1 MSQKERDRLKVL
13 TEAKD
18 ELITQKQAAEQLK
31 LSERQVRRL
40 VQRLRQIGDRAV
52 LHGLRGKS
60 SNRKI
65 ADELQQRA
73 IAELRDNSRC
83 HDFGPSYASEHLRKT
98 LKIQVGK
105 DTVRKWMIAAGL
117 WQAHKRKVEDVH
129 PWRPRRSCR
138 GELVQWDTCVHDWLE
153 GRGERIYLIAMIDD
167 ASSYVFA
174 RFVSRDTAEE
184 NMRVLWAYLERFG
197 RPLEFYTD
205 KAAMFE
211 VTPKQAAGK
220 DAQHI
225 PATQIT
231 RALAEL
237 GIGRISAH
245 SPQAKGRIERFFA
258 TAQDRLVKGLRL
270 AGVST
275 LDAANK
281 YLEEEFLPEFN
292 SRFAH
297 PPTNPTDAHRPLEA
311 ALHDLAASLSHV
323 QMRTVTN
330 DYTIQ
335 FRGER
340 YQISRASIAIGM
352 KGQPVRVEARLDGTV
367 AVRYRGVYLDV
378 SRCVSQSGA
387 DNSSVKQFSKPV
399 RKDHNRG
406 GRSKWMQSLH
416 LQNQKPIWQL
426 TR

>member
-31 LSERQVRRL
+31 LSGRQVRRL

-65 ADELQQRA
+65 CDEVQQRA
-73 IAELRDNSRC
+73 IAELRDNSKC
-83 HDFGPSYASEHLRKT
+83 HDFGPSYASEHLGKN
-98 LKIQVGK
+98 LQIEVGK
-105 DTVRKWMIAAGL
+105 DTVRKWMMAAGL
-117 WQAHKRKVEDVH
+117 WQARKRKVEDVH
-129 PWRPRRSCR
+129 QWRPRRSCC

-167 ASSYVFA
+167 ASSQVFA
-174 RFVSRDTAEE
+174 RFVSNDTTEE

-211 VTPKQAAGK
+211 VTPKQAADK
-220 DAQHI
+220 DAQDM

-245 SPQAKGRIERFFA
+245 SPQAKGRVERFFA

-275 LDAANK
+275 LEAANK
-281 YLEEEFLPEFN
+281 YLEENFLADFN

-297 PPTNPTDAHRPLEA
+297 PPANATDAHRPLEA
-311 ALHDLAASLSHV
+311 LHNLAASLSHV
-323 QMRTVTN
+323 EARTITN

-340 YQISRASIAIGM
+340 YQISRDSIAIGM
-352 KGQPVRVEARLDGTV
+352 KGQQLRVEARLDGSV
-367 AVRYRGVYLDV
+367 AVRYNGAYLDV
-378 SRCVSQSGA
+378 SRCAAKSSA
-387 DNSSVKQFSKPV
+387 DNAPVQQVSKPV

-406 GRSKWMQSLH
+406 GRSKWMQSLD

>member
-18 ELITQKQAAEQLK
+18 ELITQKQAADQLK

-40 VQRLRQIGDRAV
+40 VQRLRQMGDRAV
-52 LHGLRGKS
+52 VHRLRGKR

-65 ADELQQRA
+65 ADEVEQRA
-73 IAELRDNSRC
+73 VAELRGNSKC
-83 HDFGPSYASEHLRKT
+83 HDFGPSYASEYLRKQMN
-98 LKIQVGK
+98 IQVGK
-105 DTVRKWMIAAGL
+105 DTLRKWMIDAGL
-117 WQAHKRKVEDVH
+117 WQARRRRVEDVH
-129 PWRPRRSCR
+129 QWRPRRSCR
-138 GELVQWDTCVHDWLE
+138 GELVQWDTSVHEWLE

-167 ASSYVFA
+167 ASNHVFA
-174 RFVSRDTAEE
+174 RFVSHDTAEE

-211 VTPKQAAGK
+211 VTPKQAADK
-220 DAQHI
+220 DAQNM

-270 AGVST
+270 AGAAT
-275 LDAANK
+275 LETANQ
-281 YLEEEFLPEFN
+281 YLEKEFLPEFN
-292 SRFAH
+292 TRFAQ
-297 PPTNPTDAHRPLEA
+297 PPANATDAHRPLEA
-311 ALHDLAASLSHV
+311 LHNLAASLSHV
-323 QMRTVTN
+323 ETRTITN
-330 DYTIQ
+330 DYTIP

-340 YQISRASIAIGM
+340 YQISRKSIALRM
-352 KGQPVRVEARLDGTV
+352 KGQQVRVEARLDGTI
-367 AVRYRGVYLDV
+367 AMRYNGAYLEV
-378 SRCVSQSGA
+378 SRCAANSSAADPQLPAVSQ
-387 DNSSVKQFSKPV
+387 PV

-406 GRSKWMQSLH
+406 GRSKWMQSLD
-416 LQNQKPIWQL
+416 LQNQKPIWRL

>member
-18 ELITQKQAAEQLK
+18 KLITQKQAAEQLQ

-40 VQRLRQIGDRAV
+40 IRSLRQIGDRAV
-52 LHGLRGKS
+52 LHGLRGRS
-60 SNRKI
+60 SNRKTSG
-65 ADELQQRA
+65 EVEQRA
-73 IAELRDNSRC
+73 MAELRGHGQC

-98 LKIQVGK
+98 LQLQVSK
-105 DTVRKWMIAAGL
+105 DTVRKWMITAGL
-117 WQAHKRKVEDVH
+117 WRSRKRTVEDVH

-138 GELVQWDTCVHDWLE
+138 GELVQWDTCIHGWLE
-153 GRGERIYLIAMIDD
+153 DRGDRIYLIAMIDD
-167 ASSYVFA
+167 ASSHVFA
-174 RFVSRDTAEE
+174 RFASHDTSEE

-220 DAQHI
+220 DAQHMS
-225 PATQIT
+225 ATQIT

-270 AGVST
+270 AGAST

-292 SRFAH
+292 CRFAH
-297 PPTNPTDAHRPLEA
+297 QPANPTDAHRPLEA
-311 ALHDLAASLSHV
+311 TLHNLAASLSHV
-323 QMRTVTN
+323 EMRTVTN
-330 DYTIQ
+330 DYTVQ

-340 YQISRASIAIGM
+340 YQISRASIAVGI
-352 KGQPVRVEARLDGTV
+352 KGQPVRVEARLNGTI
-367 AVRYRGVYLDV
+367 AVRYNGSYLDIG
-378 SRCVSQSGA
+378 RCVSKSDNDNPQVMQS
-387 DNSSVKQFSKPV
+387 SKPV

-406 GRSKWMQSLH
+406 GRSQWMQNLH
-416 LQNQKPIWQL
+416 LEKQKPIWQL

>member
-1 MSQKERDRLKVL
+1 VS
-13 TEAKD
+13 
-18 ELITQKQAAEQLK
+18 
-31 LSERQVRRL
+31 
-40 VQRLRQIGDRAV
+40 
-52 LHGLRGKS
+52 
-60 SNRKI
+60 
-65 ADELQQRA
+65 
-73 IAELRDNSRC
+73 
-83 HDFGPSYASEHLRKT
+83 HDT
-98 LKIQVGK
+98 T
-105 DTVRKWMIAAGL
+105 D
-117 WQAHKRKVEDVH
+117 
-129 PWRPRRSCR
+129 
-138 GELVQWDTCVHDWLE
+138 
-153 GRGERIYLIAMIDD
+153 
-167 ASSYVFA
+167 
-174 RFVSRDTAEE
+174 E
-184 NMRVLWAYLERFG
+184 NMCVLWAYLERYG

-211 VTPKQAAGK
+211 VTPKQPADK
-220 DAQHI
+220 DVQPM

-237 GIGRISAH
+237 GIGRISVH

-281 YLEEEFLPEFN
+281 YLEEEFLPDFN

-297 PPTNPTDAHRPLEA
+297 RPANPTDAHRPLEA
-311 ALHDLAASLSHV
+311 LHDLGASLSHV
-323 QMRTVTN
+323 ETRTITN

-340 YQISRASIAIGM
+340 YQISRASIAVGM
-352 KGQPVRVEARLDGTV
+352 KGQSVRVEARLDGTI
-367 AVRYRGVYLDV
+367 AVRYNGTYLAV
-378 SRCVSQSGA
+378 SMCA
-387 DNSSVKQFSKPV
+387 TNSSAATLPLQQVSKPV

-416 LQNQKPIWQL
+416 LSNQKPLWQL